1 MYLLAL
7 VLPGCPFPLLLIA
20 CVAGTKRGGGRGEG
34 GGRKVQNPPFFPF
47 LPIPYPFQCL
57 PHRLANKD
65 DILLWQQWF
74 DLVSWWGRSRLW
86 AVFWSFA
93 WEVTT
98 WRGFTK
104 RWNPF
109 HSSPAYCATNKL
121 ANKIIQIQVNDTD
134 IRLPVISK
142 QLCLWN

>member
-7 VLPGCPFPLLLIA
+7 VLPGCTFSLLLIV

-34 GGRKVQNPPFFPF
+34 EKCKIPPFFPF

-57 PHRLANKD
+57 LRRLANKD